1 MGHGDRYYLTR
12 HSVRRTSAD
21 RTLHVN
27 ARANRRYNAS
37 FPLFFSTCGTC
48 TPGHFVTRIDRPGS
62 IFCDKFLFVVATAPA
77 LIIHEVGIAR
87 SDRADSCG
95 ERILARR
102 TTACVCGGRE
112 ARPRNLRVIALL
124 DKLGSPVLFLPPLRL
139 KTADRR
145 VSSVFI
151 RRFRALSRPTPHRED
166 TATSHT
172 HSRARRADTFIAAS
186 SARCAVA
193 TRRATCINHAHAI

>member
-1 MGHGDRYYLTR
+1 MSGSHRAVGWLTPR
-12 HSVRRTSAD
+12 PLSLTTPAPQLLACAGAAVGLARSRRDASSASAL
-21 RTLHVN
+21 RS
-27 ARANRRYNAS
+27 NRRYSAS
-37 FPLFFSTCGTC
+37 SPLFCSTCGAC

-145 VSSVFI
+145 VSSV
-151 RRFRALSRPTPHRED
+151 
-166 TATSHT
+166 
-172 HSRARRADTFIAAS
+172 
-186 SARCAVA
+186 
-193 TRRATCINHAHAI
+193 